1 MGLVRFDVLPL
12 DGLDEAFLAHHL
24 LKVNQDDF
32 ALLDRSRL
40 VRGVDPDVGD
50 EQVGSLGQRRPRLA
64 LDDLLRDQ
72 ALGHH
77 HCAEQFSGP
86 TALCLDGFGRRRPG
100 GFAQPSSAVVPLD
113 VVSSFGLSPDVPAVG
128 SLDGDEAPDAFVGLG
143 FLKDADALGSLHSA
157 PLGVHFSVFMDT
169 KSLSLP
175 VSYCN

>member
-1 MGLVRFDVLPL
+1 VGLVRFDVLPL

-77 HCAEQFSGP
+77 HCAEQF
-86 TALCLDGFGRRRPG
+86 LVLRR
-100 GFAQPSSAVVPLD
+100 FASMASE
-113 VVSSFGLSPDVPAVG
+113 GDVPAV
-128 SLDGDEAPDAFVGLG
+128 SRNLLPP
-143 FLKDADALGSLHSA
+143 SCHS
-157 PLGVHFSVFMDT
+157 M
-169 KSLSLP
+169 
-175 VSYCN
+175 